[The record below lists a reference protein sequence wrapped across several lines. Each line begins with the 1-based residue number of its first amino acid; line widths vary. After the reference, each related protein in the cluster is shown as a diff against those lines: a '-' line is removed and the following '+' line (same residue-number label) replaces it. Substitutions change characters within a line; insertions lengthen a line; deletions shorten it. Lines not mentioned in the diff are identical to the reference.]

1 MLLGYNIRILD
12 RDFSI
17 YGAEYRGFAPTYA
30 QILLELTY

>member
-17 YGAEYRGFAPTYA
+17 HGANSRGNAPSYA
-30 QILLELTY
+30 QILLELTC